1 MALASIDDINRINQI
16 DIVGQRKSQNRN
28 QYTQEQEDFNNLANS
43 HWENREMIERDEA
56 LFEINHEG
64 KVHDI
69 DEIRSQEIGHDHDEE
84 ADDDGF
90 QTEDMLNITDET
102 TQGT

>member
-1 MALASIDDINRINQI
+1 
-16 DIVGQRKSQNRN
+16 
-28 QYTQEQEDFNNLANS
+28 
-43 HWENREMIERDEA
+43 MIERDEA

-102 TQGT
+102 TQGTQDPNLFLTIKDTAGYVVCQEDQGKITNQRYNDRNQ

>member
-1 MALASIDDINRINQI
+1 MALASIDDINWIHQI
-16 DIVGQRKSQNRN
+16 DVVGQGERQYRN
-28 QYTQEQEDFNNLANS
+28 QYSQEQEDFHNLANS
-43 HWENREMIERDEA
+43 HWEDRELIERDEA
-56 LFEINHEG
+56 LLEINHEG